1 METTM
6 MNRICGL
13 LFVVLVVASSTR
25 LTIAADFPLPP
36 TVADGAKLVSVYSDD
51 RFFEGPAWDPK
62 SMKLL
67 FTAFGSGKDATQ
79 ILRLDGPGKV
89 AVWADKTEGVNG
101 TYLANDGRL
110 LGAQAF
116 GHRVMS
122 YGIGAD
128 SPSDT
133 QVLLFDNKLNQPND
147 IAQAPGGNIYFT
159 DPDFDKREKSAVFLL
174 NIKGD
179 VVKII
184 HDMPV
189 PNGLITSNDGKT
201 LYVGDSH
208 LALWRAYP
216 IQSDG
221 TVGPGRVFFN
231 PGTERKD
238 APDGMSIDEKDNLYF
253 SGRGGV
259 WVADRFGNSLGL
271 IAVPEFCSN
280 ATFGGEDGK
289 TLYLTCAKQV
299 YSLAMKVRGGQF
311 VRKPTK

>member
-1 METTM
+1 MT
-6 MNRICGL
+6 RHVIGL
-13 LFVVLVVASSTR
+13 LLIGWMTLIGATTVRAV
-25 LTIAADFPLPP
+25 DFPIPS
-36 TVADGAKLVSVYSDD
+36 TVADGGKLVSVYSDD
-51 RFFEGPAWDPK
+51 RFFEGPTWDPK
-62 SMKLL
+62 TKKLY

-89 AVWADKTEGVNG
+89 TVWADKTEGVNG

-110 LGAQAF
+110 IGAQAF

-122 YGIGAD
+122 YAIGAD
-128 SPSDT
+128 GPAET
-133 QVLLFDNKLNQPND
+133 RILVFDNKLNQPND
-147 IAQAPGGNIYFT
+147 IAQAPNGNIYFT
-159 DPDFDKREKSAVFLL
+159 DPDFDKREKSAVYLL

-189 PNGLITSNDGKT
+189 PNGLKVSNEGQT

-208 LALWRAYP
+208 LALWRAYS

-221 TVGPGRVFFN
+221 TAGPGRVFFN
-231 PGTERKD
+231 PDTDRKD
-238 APDGMSIDEKDNLYF
+238 APDGMSVDEKDNLYL

-259 WVADRFGNSLGL
+259 WVADKFGNSLGL

-280 ATFGGEDGK
+280 VTFGGEDGR
-289 TLYLTCAKQV
+289 TLYLTCSKQV
-299 YSLAMKVRGGQF
+299 YSLPMKVRGGQF
-311 VRKPTK
+311 TRKVTK

>member
-1 METTM
+1 MASC
-6 MNRICGL
+6 RRAVS
-13 LFVVLVVASSTR
+13 FVAWVLVSTGYER
-25 LTIAADFPLPP
+25 AADFPIPT
-36 TVADGAKLVSVYSDD
+36 TVADGAKLVSVYNDD
-51 RFFEGPAWDPK
+51 RFFEGPTWDPK
-62 SMKLL
+62 TKKLY

-89 AVWADKTEGVNG
+89 TVWADKTEGVNG

-110 LGAQAF
+110 IGAQAF

-122 YGIGAD
+122 YAIGAD
-128 SPSDT
+128 GPDDT
-133 QVLLFDNKLNQPND
+133 RVLVFDNKLNQPND
-147 IAQAPGGNIYFT
+147 IAQAPNGNVYFT
-159 DPDFDKREKSAVFLL
+159 DPDFDKREKSAVYLL

-189 PNGLITSNDGKT
+189 PNGLKVSNDGKT

-208 LALWRAYP
+208 LALWRAYS

-231 PGTERKD
+231 PDTERKD
-238 APDGMSIDEKDNLYF
+238 APDGMSIDEHGNLYF

-259 WVADRFGNSLGL
+259 WVADKFCNSLGL
-271 IAVPEFCSN
+271 IPVPEFCSN
-280 ATFGGEDGK
+280 VTFGGDDGR
-289 TLYLTCAKQV
+289 TLYLTCSKQV

-311 VRKPTK
+311 TRKVTK